1 MKIRNIVVAL
11 TLLFA
16 PIASYA
22 EEAIVGINGLVCAFC
37 AQGIKRAFGKMDAVE
52 SVDVDMEK
60 KTVLLKFRP
69 GQTVADDAI
78 RKVIT
83 DTGFDTTG
91 IERSGL

>member
-1 MKIRNIVVAL
+1 MRIRNIIVVL

-16 PIASYA
+16 PISSYA

-37 AQGIKRAFGKMDAVE
+37 AQGIKRAFGKMEAVE
-52 SVDVDMEK
+52 SVEVDMDK
-60 KTVLLKFRP
+60 KTVFLKFRP
-69 GQTVADDAI
+69 GQTVADPEI

-91 IERSGL
+91 IERAGL